1 MDNTLISAEAQ
12 YGLTSAQARERFEA
26 GKSNKPVEPPSKSVK
41 QIILGNVFT
50 YFNLIFIVIA
60 AALLVF
66 GRFTDMTFMIVI
78 IFNTV
83 IGIVQEIKSKKTL
96 DSLKLLTAPMAEV
109 LRDGEIKKIPV
120 EELVIDD
127 AVILKTGSQICADAE
142 VLSGE
147 IAVNEA
153 LVTGESDEISKKP
166 GADLLSG
173 SFVVSGR
180 CVARLTAVGGDSFV
194 SKLAA
199 DAKKMKKKQRGGMM
213 LSLTRL
219 IQVIGVIII
228 PIAVLMMINELHNG
242 QTAGDAVSHTSAAL
256 VGMIP
261 EGLYLLTS
269 VALAVSVMRLAKKK
283 TLVHELGCIE
293 TLARVDMLCVDKTG
307 TITESEMKV
316 LDAVGLDAAVKSYVL
331 DDMISHLVS
340 NLAPDNDT
348 MKALHAYYA
357 RDSFPRASRV
367 VPFSSK
373 YKYSAAAVEGVN
385 YVIGAPEFIL
395 GGRFDSFRGL
405 IEEQIAGGCRVLLF
419 ATYEGSLDGTR
430 LIPEKVSPTALVKL
444 VNPVRENAA
453 ETFGYFNEQGVAIKV
468 ISGDSPR
475 TASEAALTAKIPGAE
490 KYIDLSSLPDDE
502 AVEKAAEEYTVFGR
516 VTPDRKR
523 VLIRALKKAGH
534 TVAMTGDG
542 VNDVL
547 ALKEADCSIAMAS
560 GSDVAAQVSDL
571 VLLESD
577 FAALPSV
584 VDEGR
589 RVINNIERT
598 ASLFLVK
605 NIFSVIFALIAIIWR
620 FSYPIEPSSL
630 TLVNVVTI
638 GAPSFFLALE
648 PNHKPITGKFL
659 RNVLYRA
666 APAAF
671 CDLFVLVG
679 ITMFKTAFDIP
690 AQESSTVCIVLI
702 GFVGLLMLFF
712 VCRPFRDP
720 KINPLHV
727 GLMIVMPAL
736 FVAGLLF
743 SLFSKPDLFH
753 VFPLSYGSV
762 LVMLVFMMLA
772 VPVMFANRW
781 GFEKLS
787 ILWKKLSS
795 KFNEYGLFGRNAAK

>member
-1 MDNTLISAEAQ
+1 MELPIESSNIPT
-12 YGLTSAQARERFEA
+12 GLTSAEVRERFDA
-26 GKSNKPVEPPSKSVK
+26 GKYNKPIEPPSKSIK
-41 QIILGNVFT
+41 QIVLSNVFT
-50 YFNLIFIVIA
+50 YFNLIFIVIST
-60 AALLVF
+60 ALLIF
-66 GRFTDMTFMIVI
+66 GRFADMAFMAVI

-96 DSLKLLTAPMAEV
+96 DSLKLLTAPMAEAV
-109 LRDGEIKKIPV
+109 RDGEIKKIPT

-127 AVILKTGSQICADAE
+127 LIVLGTGAQICADAK
-142 VLSGE
+142 VVSGE
-147 IAVNEA
+147 ITVNEA
-153 LVTGESDEISKKP
+153 LVTGESDEITKKE
-166 GADLLSG
+166 GSDLLSG
-173 SFVVSGR
+173 SFVISGK
-180 CVARLTAVGGDSFV
+180 CIAKLTAVGEDSFV
-194 SKLAA
+194 SKLTI

-228 PIAVLMMINELHNG
+228 PIAVLLIINEIENG

-256 VGMIP
+256 IGMIP

-316 LDAVGLDAAVKSYVL
+316 LDAVPLDAAIKSHKV
-331 DDMISHLVS
+331 DDMISCLVS

-357 RDSFPRASRV
+357 RDNYPRASRV

-373 YKYSAAAVEGVN
+373 YKYSAASIENVN

-395 GGRFDSFRGL
+395 GNRFENYRGL

-419 ATYEGSLDGTR
+419 AVYAGELDGSPLLPTM
-430 LIPEKVSPTALVKL
+430 VSPVALVKL
-444 VNPVRENAA
+444 INPVRENAA
-453 ETFGYFNEQGVAIKV
+453 ETFGYFNEQGVEIKV

-475 TASEAALTAKIPGAE
+475 TASEAALSAKIPNAE
-490 KYIDLSSLPDDE
+490 KYIDLSSLPNDE
-502 AVEKAAEEYTVFGR
+502 AVEKAATEYTVFGR

-560 GSDVAAQVSDL
+560 GSDVAAQVSNL

-648 PNHKPITGKFL
+648 PNHKPVTGKFL

-671 CDLFVLVG
+671 CDLFVLIG
-679 ITMFKTAFDIP
+679 ITMFKSAFDIP
-690 AQESSTVCIVLI
+690 PEESSTVCIVLI
-702 GFVGLLMLFF
+702 GFVGLIMLFY
-712 VCRPFRDP
+712 VCRPFAESG
-720 KINPLHV
+720 KVNYLHI
-727 GLMIVMPAL
+727 GLMTAMP
-736 FVAGLLF
+736 LLF
-743 SLFSKPDLFH
+743 LMGLFIKPDLFH
-753 VFPLSYGSV
+753 VHPLSYGSV
-762 LVMLVFMMLA
+762 LVMCVFMLLA
-772 VPVMFANRW
+772 IPVMFINRI
-781 GFEKLS
+781 GL
-787 ILWKKLSS
+787 KKLNKLWHKIAAHFEESGFFS
-795 KFNEYGLFGRNAAK
+795 KKTVK